1 MSRSSAAIDAA
12 IKLFQQGNPAGAKE
26 TLRRHLQRAP
36 GDAQALKLLAMVHGA
51 LEEDDQAF
59 SHIFRA
65 AALAPKDPEIQ
76 FMLGN
81 VSLMVRKYQDGA
93 KAYGAVVAMQ
103 PANTLALD
111 GLAKCRLSLGD
122 YSGAM
127 GAFEQAIA
135 AAPTDPDTYH
145 RLGTALGLIGRMDEA
160 LAAVRRG
167 LERIPDD
174 PGLLEF
180 LAYNQNFPDDV
191 DPIGHKADHARLGAM
206 IARMATRRPPSFGN
220 SKDPERRLRV
230 GFVSSDFNFHACAF
244 FLESPLRSFDPA
256 KFEVFLYS
264 RKTKEDEFSVRFR
277 ALGQW
282 RDVSGCDSDEFAARV
297 MQDQIDVLIE
307 CGGWTDRESLR
318 AMEPRCAPVQATYL
332 GYPNTTGVPSMDYR
346 IIDGWTDPPGSEAHG
361 TEVLARMAS
370 CFLCFRPWR
379 EMAPFPDFE
388 PPSVRAGVVTFGSF
402 NRPMK
407 VGARAIDTWARVL
420 KEVPGSRLL
429 IKVQIASE
437 EVGPAFISKFER
449 HGVEASR
456 IITADWV
463 KKPGGHFPMY
473 RRMDISLDPFPY
485 NGTTTT
491 CEALWMGVPVI
502 ALAGETH
509 RARVGVSLLNAVGVP
524 ELIAKDA
531 DDYVQRAAALARDP
545 ARLAGYHATLRQR
558 FEASPLVDGVRF
570 ARDFEACVR
579 EMWRGWCGGAA
590 LQSAARG

>member
-1 MSRSSAAIDAA
+1 MSRSAATIDAA
-12 IKLFQQGNPAGAKE
+12 IKLFEAGNPAAAKD

-36 GDAQALKLLAMVHGA
+36 GDAQANKLLAMVHGA

-59 SHIFRA
+59 VYISRA
-65 AALAPKDPEIQ
+65 AALAPLDPEIQ

-81 VSLMVRKYQDGA
+81 VSLMTRKYKDGA
-93 KAYGAVVAMQ
+93 KAFGAVAKQQ
-103 PANTLALD
+103 PTNALALD
-111 GLAKCRLSLGD
+111 GLAKCLLSRGD
-122 YSGAM
+122 YPGAM
-127 GAFEQAIA
+127 SAFEQAIT

-160 LAAVRRG
+160 LIAARRG
-167 LERIPDD
+167 LTHIPDN

-191 DPIGHKADHARLGAM
+191 DPIAHKADHARLGTL
-206 IARMATRRPPSFGN
+206 IAQHATRRPATFAN
-220 SKDPERRLRV
+220 TKDPERRLRV
-230 GFVSSDFNFHACAF
+230 GFLSSDFNFHACAF
-244 FLESPLRSFDPA
+244 FLETPLRSLDPA
-256 KFEVFLYS
+256 RLEVFLYS
-264 RKTKEDEFSVRFR
+264 RKAKDDEFSAKFKT
-277 ALGQW
+277 LGQL
-282 RDVSGCDSDEFAARV
+282 RDVSMCNSDELATRV
-297 MQDQIDVLIE
+297 MQDKIDILID
-307 CGGWTDRESLR
+307 CGGWTDRDALR

-332 GYPNTTGVPSMDYR
+332 GYPNTTGVPSIDYR
-346 IIDGWTDPPGSEAHG
+346 IIDAWTDPPGSEAHC
-361 TEVLARMAS
+361 TETLARMSS
-370 CFLCFRPWR
+370 CFLCYRPWR
-379 EMAPFPDFE
+379 EMAPQADFE
-388 PPSVRAGVVTFGSF
+388 PPSVKGGVITFGSF

-437 EVGPAFISKFER
+437 EVGPAFISKFEK
-449 HGVEASR
+449 HGVDPSR

-502 ALAGETH
+502 ALAGDTH
-509 RARVGVSLLNAVGVP
+509 RSRVGVSLLNTVGVP

-531 DDYVQRAAALARDP
+531 DDYVRLAAALANDS
-545 ARLAGYHATLRQR
+545 ARLATYHHTLRPR
-558 FEASPLVDGVRF
+558 VEASPLVDGTRF
-570 ARDFEACVR
+570 ARDFEACLR
-579 EMWRGWCGGAA
+579 AMWRAWCGK
-590 LQSAARG
+590 